1 MADST
6 NNSPTEKA
14 KKKNYTKRDLDRF
27 EKIITK
33 LIDETKSIINHK
45 LKSSKKAV
53 AIESG
58 ETHADEMG
66 TENQAREL
74 DFYIAQRETKFIVNL
89 ENALNRIQN
98 KSYGKCRS
106 CGNLIGKKR
115 LELVPHATLCIDCKS
130 DKERRD

>member
-1 MADST
+1 MSEDT
-6 NNSPTEKA
+6 NENTEVA
-14 KKKNYTKRDLDRF
+14 KKKSYSKRDLDRF
-27 EKIITK
+27 EKIITN
-33 LIDETKSIINHK
+33 LINETKGIIDHN
-45 LKSSKKAV
+45 LESSTKAV

-74 DFYIAQRETKFIVNL
+74 DFYMAQRVTKFVTNL

-98 KSYGKCRS
+98 KSYGKCRG
-106 CGNLIGKKR
+106 CGHLIGKKR